1 MFTSREKKKNNI
13 AEYVLYMWQ
22 VENLIRAN
30 HCNINLIS
38 KNILSQ
44 YQIDPQQKQELLDW
58 WDNLTEMMKLEHKEE
73 SGHLQILI
81 NTVNDMNNLHRRLL
95 ADPDHI
101 PYQVRFQHIEPLIKE
116 LESKTSPKPDNDV
129 ALMLG
134 ALYHSFILKLKGAQ
148 LSDGTSE
155 AFKAFAM
162 FLSTL
167 SALYKQDQEG
177 TLFRDEY
184 N

>member
-22 VENLIRAN
+22 VEDLIRAN
-30 HCNINLIS
+30 QCNINLIS

-44 YQIDPQQKQELLDW
+44 YQTDPQQKKELTEW

-81 NTVNDMNNLHRRLL
+81 NTVNDINNLHLRLL
-95 ADPDHI
+95 TDPDHI
-101 PYQVRFQHIEPLIKE
+101 PYQVRFQHIEPIICE
-116 LESKTSPKPDNDV
+116 LESKTSPKPENDI

-134 ALYHSFILKLKGAQ
+134 ALYHSFMLKLKGTQ
-148 LSDGTSE
+148 LTDATSD
-155 AFKAFAM
+155 ALKAFAG
-162 FLSTL
+162 FLATL

-177 TLFRDEY
+177 KLFRDE
-184 N
+184 